1 MSKHKSPEQKLGITH
16 VAKVHIMRAN
26 QKIRSKARHPEPLPP
41 KGTNADN
48 QFR

>member
-1 MSKHKSPEQKLGITH
+1 MSKHKSPEQKLH
-16 VAKVHIMRAN
+16 VTRTKP
-26 QKIRSKARHPEPLPP
+26 KIKRDIQRTDVAPAMPP